1 MATDPLP
8 AVGPYRVIRSL
19 GRGGMGEVFLAHDPR
34 LDRRVAL
41 KRIHRREMHGTDVTE
56 AMARFRRE
64 ARIAAGLDHPGI
76 VRVHDLLEVDGDLVL
91 VMEHVPGRSLR
102 EWVDEHPDGL
112 PVDRAMALARTVVR
126 ALAHAHSKGVVHR
139 DLKTE
144 NVLVSDDGSVVK
156 IADFGIARLFGPAE
170 EEATGEG
177 TDRTGRTATG
187 LVMGTPRAMAPEQIR
202 GGPVDHRADL
212 FALGVLLHELFA
224 GRSPF
229 AAATRAD
236 TLARV
241 LTETPRRLDQI
252 APATPPPVAD
262 LAERLL
268 AADPRLRPRDA
279 YEVLALLDPVD
290 GGDSGATALGTVSG
304 APAPPS
310 APPPTTAAIPR
321 SVRRKT
327 VAVTLGAA
335 ALVALAVLAV
345 LGWQLAEDELGGPV
359 VVAVL
364 PVLEEGGAAES
375 AELASG
381 LRLAVLRSLD
391 SLDDL
396 VVLSTAEVDAVLGGP
411 RQVAGAVG
419 ADELIVSRLDC
430 SRRQGVVDDVH
441 GDCRL
446 HLERLDGADASVL
459 WSGQVRFHRDE
470 PLVAAQAVSVEVA
483 AAYPGHPIRPGFG
496 GTFTDPA
503 DYAEFLD
510 VLTALNGPAS
520 EASRDDL
527 LARLESLRQ
536 RSPELVILHLQ
547 EARLAVGAF
556 RETRD
561 RQLLER
567 AFQRLDAA
575 ERLAPGTSP
584 VLFQRTSTEIAAGRF
599 EAAAATLATLV
610 ERVPADPRVLDLE
623 ATLHEEKGDLE
634 TALALRRRAVERRAS
649 WQRLYNLARTAQ
661 LLGREE
667 LARES
672 LDRLLELAPD
682 HRLALS
688 QLARLELLAG
698 RFVRADELYTRLT
711 RDSPSTSSL
720 TNLGVARLYRGDFD
734 GALRSLEAALERA
747 PDHPQILLNLADA
760 HLLGGDTTTAER
772 LYRRTADRTA
782 NDPAADTPALLTVRA
797 QALAHL
803 GRHSEAVEAVLE
815 AVSQSPDDGGV
826 AFEAAVVYAL
836 AGEDS
841 SARAAA
847 RRAVEQGIEPAWF
860 ELPWFAGLELD
871 LPPP

>member
-1 MATDPLP
+1 MTGEHL
-8 AVGPYRVIRSL
+8 GPYRVIRSL

-41 KRIHRREMHGTDVTE
+41 KRIHRQEMPDGTS
-56 AMARFRRE
+56 AQARFRRE

-91 VMEHVPGRSLR
+91 VMEHVPGRTLR
-102 EWVDEHPDGL
+102 ELVDEHPDGL
-112 PVDRAMALARTVVR
+112 PVARATAVARAVVR

-144 NVLVSDDGSVVK
+144 NVLVTDEGNGVK
-156 IADFGIARLFGPAE
+156 IADFGIARLFGDAD
-170 EEATGEG
+170 GEPSDD
-177 TDRTGRTATG
+177 TARTATG
-187 LVMGTPRAMAPEQIR
+187 LVVGTPRAMAPEQIR

-212 FALGVLLHELFA
+212 YALGVLLHEVFA

-241 LTETPRRLDQI
+241 LTETPSRLDEI
-252 APATPPPVAD
+252 APGTPPPIAD

-268 AADPRLRPRDA
+268 ADDPRLRPRDA
-279 YEVLALLDPVD
+279 YEVLALLDPVA
-290 GGDSGATALGTVSG
+290 GADSGATALGSATWMPATAMSP
-304 APAPPS
+304 APAR
-310 APPPTTAAIPR
+310 PR
-321 SVRRKT
+321 RPWKNAGLG
-327 VAVTLGAA
+327 VAVAVLLA
-335 ALVALAVLAV
+335 ALYLLSHT
-345 LGWQLAEDELGGPV
+345 AEARDPT

-364 PVLEEGGAAES
+364 PVAHVGGPET
-375 AELASG
+375 ELAFG
-381 LRLAVLRSLD
+381 LRLALLRSLD
-391 SLDDL
+391 SLDGL
-396 VVLSTAEVDAVLGGP
+396 VVLSSAEVDAVAGP
-411 RQVAGAVG
+411 PRRVADAVG
-419 ADELIVSRLDC
+419 ADELVVSRLDC
-430 SRRQGVVDDVH
+430 SRQRGAVDDVH
-441 GDCRL
+441 GGCRL
-446 HLERLDGADASVL
+446 HLERLDGGDASLL
-459 WSGQVRFHRDE
+459 WSGQARFHRDE
-470 PLVAAQAVSVEVA
+470 PLVAAQAVSVEIA
-483 AAYPGHPIRPGFG
+483 AAYPGHPVRPGFS

-510 VLTALNGPAS
+510 VLTALNEPALMTT
-520 EASRDDL
+520 RDDL
-527 LARLESLRQ
+527 LARLEGLRR

-584 VLFQRTSTEIAAGRF
+584 VLVQRTSTEIAAGRF

-610 ERVPADPRVLDLE
+610 ERVPADPRILDLE
-623 ATLHEEKGDLE
+623 ATLHEEKGNLE
-634 TALALRRRAVERRAS
+634 TALVLRRQAVDRRTS

-661 LLGREE
+661 LLGRDE

-672 LDRLLELAPD
+672 LARLLELAPD

-711 RDSPSTSSL
+711 QDSPRASSL
-720 TNLGVARLYRGDFD
+720 TNLGVARLYRGDLD
-734 GALRSLEAALERA
+734 GALRALEAALERA
-747 PDHPQILLNLADA
+747 PDHPQILLNLADS
-760 HLLGGDTTTAER
+760 HLLRGDTTTAQE
-772 LYRRTADRTA
+772 LYRRTAARTA
-782 NDPAADTPALLTVRA
+782 TDPAADTPALLTVRA

-815 AVSQSPDDGGV
+815 AVSQSPDDGSV

-847 RRAVEQGIEPAWF
+847 RRAVGQGIEPAWF

-871 LPPP
+871 LDAP